1 MKIWFVEVVEGRKF
15 KSKFPVIV
23 MLWFISQ
30 RCSQTQFNQ
39 CILNQRLD
47 IQRVIDGLV
56 KVFISGKNYYKCKE
70 LPILKRGHCYSFQ
83 CKFWNSF
90 HFRKKK
96 YAWKFDL
103 FNISDFIIWWYIV
116 KWYDEYLIQL
126 NWLSRLFICIHC
138 FVCSL
143 S

>member
-1 MKIWFVEVVEGRKF
+1 MKDFIIKASIPSMVRIFEENLICGSCGREKIQI
-15 KSKFPVIV
+15 KVIV

-30 RCSQTQFNQ
+30 KYSQTQFNQ
-39 CILNQRLD
+39 CMLNQRLD

-96 YAWKFDL
+96 YA
-103 FNISDFIIWWYIV
+103 
-116 KWYDEYLIQL
+116 
-126 NWLSRLFICIHC
+126 
-138 FVCSL
+138 
-143 S
+143 